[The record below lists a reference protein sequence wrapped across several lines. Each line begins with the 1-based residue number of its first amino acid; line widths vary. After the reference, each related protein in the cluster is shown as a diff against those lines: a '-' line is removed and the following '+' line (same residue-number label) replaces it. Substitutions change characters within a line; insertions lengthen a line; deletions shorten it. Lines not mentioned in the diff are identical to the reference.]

1 MTTIDNNEFPR
12 AGSTT
17 SAQGQGFVALA
28 PQASRRPAAIGRQA
42 ARPGRARRARRAGT
56 GIPAALL
63 AVDSLAVL
71 LTVAPV
77 GAGDLL
83 GTLWAACGIF
93 PVLVLLNSS
102 GGLYRLRLA
111 PSVLDELPGLC
122 GRAAA
127 AAAIALTLDRC
138 LHGLWPHAVP
148 EDGRALL
155 TLLGCQ
161 LALCALGR
169 GAVYAVVGGGG
180 GARTHPRPT
189 LVAGAGRIGRRVAAA
204 LLEHPEYGL
213 HPVGYIDSEPLLMS
227 SGGPVPVLGG
237 PEVLGLEIAA
247 QDVTDVIITAGGGDD
262 TEAATVLRTVVGHG
276 CEVWF
281 VPDVPDF
288 GAFRFGNSSAA
299 VGDHLWGFP
308 CLRLSR
314 TAMKRPGWAVK
325 RGADVVLAGTGLL
338 LLTPVL
344 AACALA
350 VRLDCG
356 PEVIFRQE
364 RVGLDGDPFTVFKF
378 RTLRPDDDHESAT
391 RWNISQDHRLGAT
404 GRFLRR
410 TSLDE
415 LPQLWNVLR
424 GEMSLVGPRPER
436 PYFVA
441 RFSQSYP
448 QYRDRHRVPVGITG
462 FAQVNGL
469 RGDTSIEDRIRF
481 DNYYI
486 ESWTLWQ
493 DVKILLRTIS
503 SVLRPDGS

>member
-1 MTTIDNNEFPR
+1 MTTIDNNELPR
-12 AGSTT
+12 PGNPA
-17 SAQGQGFVALA
+17 SATRQGFVALA
-28 PQASRRPAAIGRQA
+28 PQATRRPASAPRST
-42 ARPGRARRARRAGT
+42 ARPRRTRRSGT

-71 LTVAPV
+71 VAV
-77 GAGDLL
+77 AVIGAGDMS
-83 GTLWAACGIF
+83 TNLWAACGIC
-93 PVLVLLNSS
+93 PVLVLLNSA

-122 GRAAA
+122 GRAVVAA
-127 AAAIALTLDRC
+127 AFAVTLDRC
-138 LHGLWPHAVP
+138 QHGLWPVAVP
-148 EDGRALL
+148 EDWRRLL
-155 TLLGCQ
+155 TLLGWQ
-161 LALCALGR
+161 LLLDALGR
-169 GAVYAVVGGGG
+169 AAVYALVRR
-180 GARTHPRPT
+180 ARRGNPRPT
-189 LVAGAGRIGRRVAAA
+189 LIAGAGRIGRRVTAV

-213 HPVGYIDSEPLLMS
+213 RPVGYIDSEPLPTPLPTS
-227 SGGPVPVLGG
+227 SHGPVPVLGG
-237 PEVLGLEIAA
+237 PEVLDLEITA
-247 QDVTDVIITAGGGDD
+247 QDITDVILTSGSGADA
-262 TEAATVLRTVVGHG
+262 EAAETLRAGVRHG

-281 VPDVPDF
+281 VPGFPDF
-288 GAFRFGNSSAA
+288 GAFSFGNRSTA

-308 CLRLSR
+308 CLRLNR
-314 TAMKRPGWAVK
+314 TAMRRPGWAVK
-325 RGADVVLAGTGLL
+325 RCADVALSGAGLL

-344 AACALA
+344 AACSFA
-350 VRLDCG
+350 VWLDGG
-356 PEVIFRQE
+356 PGVIFRQE
-364 RVGLDGDPFTVFKF
+364 RVGLDGDTFTVFKF
-378 RTLRPDDDHESAT
+378 RTLRPEDDHESAT
-391 RWNISQDHRLGAT
+391 RWNISHDHRHGST

-441 RFSQSYP
+441 RFSQAYP

-486 ESWTLWQ
+486 ESWSLWQ
-493 DVKILLRTIS
+493 DIKILLRTVS
-503 SVLRPDGS
+503 SVLRPNGS